1 MRGVP
6 RERRAISHAPSG
18 VDRDAQDAGGAG
30 DDRLELVVGVVVEP
44 GDETEAVAQRSGDH
58 AGARGGADRA

>member
-6 RERRAISHAPSG
+6 RERRAISHAPSASIAD
-18 VDRDAQDAGGAG
+18 VQDPGGAD

-44 GDETEAVAQRSGDH
+44 GDRARSGRA
-58 AGARGGADRA
+58 AGR